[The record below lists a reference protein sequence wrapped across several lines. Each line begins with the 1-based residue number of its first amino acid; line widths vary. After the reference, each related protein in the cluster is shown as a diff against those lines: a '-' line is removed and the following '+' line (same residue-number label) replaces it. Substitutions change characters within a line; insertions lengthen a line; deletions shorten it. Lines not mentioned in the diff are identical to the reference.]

1 MPRVV
6 PSQVLQAID
15 ILFPW
20 AKSQRDAKDD
30 RKSIHIGAANNAA
43 AVLELV
49 ESIPNELLV
58 LEPDVYARFL
68 TATGALRNQL
78 INWNSR
84 GNTGKLEHISGLG
97 ELHPITIVRNAV
109 ARCPDE
115 APYIGT
121 NELDYI
127 SDIDLRDSI
136 WGDIGAIR
144 RALTNQE
151 WKAATVLAGSTIE
164 ALLLW
169 SLSTKLPAEIQSAIN
184 NLMANKIF
192 SRKPDPNEQEWNLH
206 QYIHVCR
213 ELGFITDSTQAQAL
227 LAKDF
232 RNLIHPGRSIRLKQ
246 ACDRGT
252 AYSAVAGIENVIRD
266 LKNVI

>member
-6 PSQVLQAID
+6 PSQVVQAID
-15 ILFPW
+15 LLFPW
-20 AKSQRDAKDD
+20 AKSQRDAEDD

-49 ESIPNELLV
+49 ENIPNELLV
-58 LEPDVYARFL
+58 LEPSAYARFL
-68 TATGALRNQL
+68 AATSALRNQL

-84 GNTGKLEHISGLG
+84 GGISRLERISGLG
-97 ELHPITIVRNAV
+97 ELHPITIIRNAV
-109 ARCPDE
+109 ALCPDE

-136 WGDIGAIR
+136 WGDISAVR

-151 WKAATVLAGSTIE
+151 WKAATILAGSTIE

-169 SLSTKLPAEIQSAIN
+169 SLSTKSAPEIQSAISS
-184 NLMANKIF
+184 LMANNALDK
-192 SRKPDPNEQEWNLH
+192 KPDTNEEEWSLH

-213 ELGFITDSTQAQAL
+213 KLDLISDSTRAQAL

-232 RNLIHPGRSIRLKQ
+232 RNLVHPGRSIRLKQ
-246 ACDRGT
+246 TCDRGT
-252 AYSAVAGIENVIRD
+252 AFSAVAGIENVIRD
-266 LKNVI
+266 LKT